1 MLEIQNE
8 FGKYNIESNSDKN
21 SIAIE
26 RQMTNF
32 MGTEEGKKIKA
43 DIEFLQEMGFDKKM
57 INKVYILLHPRDME
71 QAINYMTLD
80 NGIYQHKF
88 FENHNSNIKDKDLCF
103 ICKATKEFHFDYIPL
118 RKIFSNNINNNNI
131 FNNNE
136 IRRDRD
142 FSFFENNDISFNIN
156 SNEEILYNKEQYIQK
171 SECNICTEEIPPADK
186 EANILPCGHFC
197 CSDCWINYFKN
208 LILEAKVDQIKCIN
222 FACKEIIPEKFIL
235 EHIKE
240 DQTLID
246 KYKKFK
252 SRIEIIKDDNK
263 NPCPHPDCESYL
275 EKSKK
280 TKYVKCKNGHE
291 YCFDCLKP
299 PHGNKKCLSLDSKFF
314 IWQKKKNVKKCP
326 KCKIFIEKNEGCNH
340 ITCRHCQ
347 YQWCWLCE
355 GEYNY
360 EHYTSGQCQGHQFT
374 RADNIKQAN
383 ICCFTVQK
391 LFPCYYTKII
401 GVAFFEPKILSYLA
415 TFGFWI
421 FGFFLFAGFSMYNF
435 TQNKMEKLRNNF
447 SKTLYIIL
455 GVAIAVCLFI
465 CYQLLFTILITPF
478 IIIAFIC
485 PYFFDV
491 ILLFFNIGKY

>member
-1 MLEIQNE
+1 MLEIPNGSESQNSE
-8 FGKYNIESNSDKN
+8 KN
-21 SIAIE
+21 SIVIDK
-26 RQMTNF
+26 QMSKF
-32 MGTEEGKKIKA
+32 IGTEEGKKIKE
-43 DIEFLQEMGFDKKM
+43 DLEYLQEMGFDKKM

-88 FENHNSNIKDKDLCF
+88 FENFNSNIKDKDLCF
-103 ICKATKEFHFDYIPL
+103 ICKKTKEFHFDFIPL
-118 RKIFSNNINNNNI
+118 KNIFSNNNNV

-136 IRRDRD
+136 IRSYREVSCFDNNEIP
-142 FSFFENNDISFNIN
+142 FSID
-156 SNEEILYNKEQYIQK
+156 SNEEILYDKEQYIKK
-171 SECNICTEEIPPADK
+171 SECNICMEEIPPMEK
-186 EANILPCGHFC
+186 KANILPCGHIC
-197 CSDCWINYFKN
+197 CLYCWLNYFKN

-222 FACKEIIPEKFIL
+222 FACKAIISEEFVL
-235 EHIKE
+235 NHIKE

-252 SRIEIIKDDNK
+252 FRIEIIKDENK

-275 EKSKK
+275 EKSKE

-340 ITCRHCQ
+340 ITCRNCQ

-355 GEYNY
+355 GEFNY

-383 ICCFTVQK
+383 ICCITIQK
-391 LFPCYYTKII
+391 LCPCFYTKIE

-421 FGFFLFAGFSMYNF
+421 FGFFLFAGYSMYNF
-435 TQNKMEKLRNNF
+435 TRNKMERLGYF
-447 SKTLYIIL
+447 SSKTLYYIL

-491 ILLFFNIGKY
+491 ILLFFNIGNY